1 MARLLAVTTALWLLP
16 IVAAAQDAPPSAAL
30 QMGLPSAALQ
40 MRTPSAFPPR
50 DVFAAPLTTYAPTFD
65 DPTRVDPR
73 FFPCCGGFVGAPV
86 FFPGFLPSVVHV
98 PGYFPGF
105 ANAVGS
111 VTPSWPGRSPFRR
124 ASSAEWLGSLRL
136 LVEPDTAQVYV
147 DGFYVGTVANL
158 GRLLTL
164 EPGPHR
170 VEMRAPGF
178 DRVAVDV
185 QSVPAETVTYRVAL
199 QPSESAEKPV
209 AVAPAAPKTFYVI
222 PSCYAGDRPPEP
234 SALPRGCDIARLR
247 KIPPPL
253 K

>member
-1 MARLLAVTTALWLLP
+1 MARLLAVTTALLLLP
-16 IVAAAQDAPPSAAL
+16 IVAAAQDALPSAAF

-40 MRTPSAFPPR
+40 MRTPSVFPPR

-86 FFPGFLPSVVHV
+86 FFPGFFPGVVHV

-111 VTPSWPGRSPFRR
+111 VTPSWAGRSPFRR
-124 ASSAEWLGSLRL
+124 GSSAEWLGSLRL

-170 VEMRAPGF
+170 VELRAPAY
-178 DRVAVDV
+178 DTVAVDI
-185 QSVPAETVTYRVAL
+185 QILPTETITYRLAL
-199 QPSESAEKPV
+199 QPSASGVKPV
-209 AVAPAAPKTFYVI
+209 APAPGTPKTFYVI
-222 PSCYAGDRPPEP
+222 PNCYAGDRPPLP
-234 SALPRGCDIARLR
+234 SALPRGCDVAHLR
-247 KIPPPL
+247 TIPPRIP
-253 K
+253 